1 MSILDVLFTFINFFL
16 NAAKWLWEIA
26 TALPIVSV
34 SIIIVVAVGIIYL
47 IVGR

>member
-1 MSILDVLFTFINFFL
+1 MSALQVFLTFINFFL
-16 NAAKWLWEIA
+16 NAAMWLWEIA